1 MGGCTPLWD
10 AVIVSR
16 TFTILAATLL
26 VTAFGLL
33 VLAPY
38 DMPLV
43 QGLGALDSTLV
54 ERIHRAVLH
63 SLGHA
68 AWGNVVTPVL
78 ARPIWLIPLSLGIV
92 CVGVATTTNVPATT
106 HRTRRRS

>member
-1 MGGCTPLWD
+1 M
-10 AVIVSR
+10 IVSR

-26 VTAFGLL
+26 VAAFGLL

-38 DMPLV
+38 DLPLV
-43 QGLGALDSTLV
+43 QGLGALDATLV
-54 ERIHRAVLH
+54 ERMHRAVVH
-63 SLGHA
+63 SLGRGV
-68 AWGNVVTPVL
+68 WGTLVTPLL

>member
-1 MGGCTPLWD
+1 
-10 AVIVSR
+10 VIVSR

-26 VTAFGLL
+26 VAAFGLL

-43 QGLGALDSTLV
+43 QGLSALDPSLI
-54 ERIHRAVLH
+54 ERLQHAVVH
-63 SLGHA
+63 SLGRRF
-68 AWGNVVTPVL
+68 WGDVATPVL

-106 HRTRRRS
+106 RRTRRRS

>member
-1 MGGCTPLWD
+1 M
-10 AVIVSR
+10 ISR
-16 TFTILAATLL
+16 TFTILAAILL
-26 VTAFGLL
+26 VAAFGLL

-43 QGLGALDSTLV
+43 QGLGTLDPSLV
-54 ERIHRAVLH
+54 ERMQRSVVHA
-63 SLGHA
+63 LGHG
-68 AWGNVVTPVL
+68 AWGNIVTPVL

-106 HRTRRRS
+106 HRTRKRS